1 MMWGYNMG
9 WGMWLGMGIST
20 LLLLILIGL
29 LGWAVVQVGRLETP
43 RLPQQPD
50 RPSALQLLDERFARG
65 DIEPDDYNQRRRLL
79 SDQR

>member
-20 LLLLILIGL
+20 LILLILIGL
-29 LGWAVVQVGRLETP
+29 LVWAVVQVGRLETQ

-50 RPSALQLLDERFARG
+50 
-65 DIEPDDYNQRRRLL
+65 
-79 SDQR
+79 

>member
-20 LLLLILIGL
+20 LILLILIGL
-29 LGWAVVQVGRLETP
+29 LVWAVVQVGRLETQ

-50 RPSALQLLDERFARG
+50 RPSALQVLDERFARG
-65 DIEPDDYNQRRRLL
+65 DIEPDDYSQRRRLL
-79 SDQR
+79 SGQR

>member
-20 LLLLILIGL
+20 LILLILIGL
-29 LGWAVVQVGRLETP
+29 LVWAIVKVGRLETP
-43 RLPQQPD
+43 KPPHQPD

-65 DIEPDDYNQRRRLL
+65 DIEPDDYNERRRLL